1 MVLSELAMWNII
13 FFSHFLLI
21 LKISLQK
28 KDVERTIGIDTD
40 YIETND
46 FNLETED
53 KKFLIE
59 VSFLLKKCQIPL
71 EYFLC
76 T

>member
-1 MVLSELAMWNII
+1 MVLSELVMWNII
-13 FFSHFLLI
+13 FFSHFILI
-21 LKISLQK
+21 LNISLQK

-59 VSFLLKKCQIPL
+59 VSPKLPK
-71 EYFLC
+71 
-76 T
+76 